1 MGGGSEQVTRVTI
14 FNRSYDLLG
23 EDVEYIRSLAEFL
36 DRRMSEVSESTPTV
50 DSVKIAILAALNI
63 AGDYVTTREKL
74 DRLEKDVTERAERM
88 LVRLREIGL
97 ESP

>member
-1 MGGGSEQVTRVTI
+1 MGGSSEQVTRVTI
-14 FNRSYDLLG
+14 FNRSYDLVG
-23 EDVEYIRSLAEFL
+23 EDVEYIRSLAELL

-63 AGDYVTTREKL
+63 AGDYVSTREKL
-74 DRLEKDVTERAERM
+74 DRLEKGVTERAERM
-88 LVRLREIGL
+88 LVRLRKIGL

>member
-1 MGGGSEQVTRVTI
+1 MTI